1 MVFPDRRTSSALL
14 TILFFVIVL
23 ALVYVARTVIV
34 IFAFSI
40 LFAYLINPIVRF
52 LQRHSLFFKNLRGP
66 HVLEAYLALIVL
78 TVLLSHGL
86 FPEFRKSTGQLLASI
101 PTLTERV
108 SSGEIAN
115 NLGSKLGWADEQA
128 DQIRTV
134 FQRHRSNIDRSVEE
148 IERSAPAVFA
158 GMLVIPILAIFFL
171 SDGEN
176 LANQVI
182 HLVSTIES
190 HAAVQSLAD
199 ELHIMMQHYIRAK
212 VILGGL
218 SLTYCSVAMLVLSF
232 PNAMVLG
239 VLAGILEFI
248 PVAGWMTAAAII
260 VTAGVLTHSHW
271 IWMLTLLF
279 AWRILMDYAI
289 APRVMGHELEIHPL
303 LAIFTLMVGA
313 AVGGIVGI
321 YLSVPLV
328 AALRVI
334 YRRFASPA
342 HGATLPGSV
351 PGVFFPK
358 QPILAT
364 HSEGSLHGKT
374 TSDC

>member
-1 MVFPDRRTSSALL
+1 MVFPDRRTASVSL
-14 TILFFVIVL
+14 TILLFAIVL
-23 ALVYVARTVIV
+23 AVVYVARTVIV

-66 HVLEAYLALIVL
+66 HVVEAYLALIVF

-86 FPEFRKSTGQLLASI
+86 FPQFRKNADQLLAAI
-101 PTLTERV
+101 PTLTDRV
-108 SSGEIAN
+108 SSGEIASNIGN
-115 NLGSKLGWADEQA
+115 NLGWADEQA
-128 DQIRTV
+128 NQIRI
-134 FQRHRSNIDRSVEE
+134 FLQRHRTNVEQAAAT
-148 IERSAPAVFA
+148 IEQSAPAVLA
-158 GMLVIPILAIFFL
+158 GFFVIPVLAIFFL

-182 HLVSTIES
+182 QLVSAKERY
-190 HAAVQSLAD
+190 AAVRSLAD
-199 ELHIMMQHYIRAK
+199 ELHVMLQRYIRAK

-218 SLTYCSVAMLVLSF
+218 SLLYCLIAMLILGF
-232 PNAMVLG
+232 PNAIVLG

-248 PVAGWMTAAAII
+248 PVVGWMTAAVII
-260 VTAGVLTHSHW
+260 VSAGALGHSHW
-271 IWMLTLLF
+271 IWILALLVV
-279 AWRILMDYAI
+279 WRILMDYGI

-303 LAIFTLMVGA
+303 LAIFTLMVGG

-334 YRRFASPA
+334 YRRFASPPI
-342 HGATLPGSV
+342 GATV
-351 PGVFFPK
+351 PGNIVGVFPSK
-358 QPILAT
+358 QRTLSTAA
-364 HSEGSLHGKT
+364 EGPLHETT

>member
-1 MVFPDRRTSSALL
+1 MVFPDRRTASALL
-14 TILFFVIVL
+14 TILLFAIVL
-23 ALVYVARTVIV
+23 AVVYVARTVIV

-66 HVLEAYLALIVL
+66 HVVEAYLALIAL

-86 FPEFRKSTGQLLASI
+86 FPEFRKSAGQLLGSI
-101 PTLTERV
+101 PTLTDRV
-108 SSGEIAN
+108 SSGEIAD
-115 NLGSKLGWADEQA
+115 NLGNNLGWADEQA
-128 DQIRTV
+128 DQIRI
-134 FQRHRSNIDRSVEE
+134 FLQRHRANV
-148 IERSAPAVFA
+148 ERSAATIEQSAPAALA
-158 GMLVIPILAIFFL
+158 GFVVIPILAIFFL

-182 HLVSTIES
+182 HLVSRKEN
-190 HAAVQSLAD
+190 HALRSLAD
-199 ELHIMMQHYIRAK
+199 ELHMMLQRYIRAK

-218 SLTYCSVAMLVLSF
+218 SLLYCLIAMLLLSF
-232 PNAMVLG
+232 PNAIVLG

-248 PVAGWMTAAAII
+248 PVAGWMTAAVII
-260 VTAGVLTHSHW
+260 VTAGALGHSHW
-271 IWMLTLLF
+271 IWMLALLVV
-279 AWRILMDYAI
+279 WRILMDYGI

-303 LAIFTLMVGA
+303 LAIFTLMVGG

-334 YRRFASPA
+334 YRRFALPPV
-342 HGATLPGSV
+342 GAIVPGSIV
-351 PGVFFPK
+351 DSPEPRR
-358 QPILAT
+358 
-364 HSEGSLHGKT
+364 E
-374 TSDC
+374 TSVMA

>member
-1 MVFPDRRTSSALL
+1 MVFPDRKTASALL
-14 TILFFVIVL
+14 TILLFAIVL
-23 ALVYVARTVIV
+23 AVVYVARTVIV

-66 HVLEAYLALIVL
+66 HVLEAYLALIVF

-86 FPEFRKSTGQLLASI
+86 FPEFRKSAGQLLASI
-101 PTLTERV
+101 PTLTDRV

-115 NLGSKLGWADEQA
+115 NLGNNLGWADEQA
-128 DQIRTV
+128 GQIRI
-134 FQRHRSNIDRSVEE
+134 FLQRHRANVERAAAT
-148 IERSAPAVFA
+148 IEQSAPAALA
-158 GMLVIPILAIFFL
+158 GFVVIPILAIFFL

-182 HLVSTIES
+182 HLVSAKEK
-190 HAAVQSLAD
+190 HAAVRSLAD
-199 ELHIMMQHYIRAK
+199 ELHVMLQRYIRAK

-218 SLTYCSVAMLVLSF
+218 SLLYCLIAMLLLGF
-232 PNAMVLG
+232 PNAIVLG

-248 PVAGWMTAAAII
+248 PVVGWMTAAVII
-260 VTAGVLTHSHW
+260 VTAGTLSHSHW
-271 IWMLTLLF
+271 IWMLALLVV
-279 AWRILMDYAI
+279 WRILMDYGI

-303 LAIFTLMVGA
+303 LAIFTLMVGG

-334 YRRFASPA
+334 YGRFASPPV
-342 HGATLPGSV
+342 GATV
-351 PGVFFPK
+351 PGNIVDSPE
-358 QPILAT
+358 PRRETAAMA
-364 HSEGSLHGKT
+364 
-374 TSDC
+374 